1 MVRKQLKF
9 TCELVKVSVCRWRRL
24 TNLFPFLRRC
34 VVNSLNKS
42 KSVCVQHWFPMESN
56 KTIKGLL
63 YQRSLTDQSGSK
75 INWKKYDSKLA
86 TRFFISRARVWED
99 NIVADSV

>member
-1 MVRKQLKF
+1 
-9 TCELVKVSVCRWRRL
+9 
-24 TNLFPFLRRC
+24 
-34 VVNSLNKS
+34 
-42 KSVCVQHWFPMESN
+42 MESN